1 MIKTLSIHGFRGF
14 GEKQTL
20 TFSLPDGRTVG
31 RGLNIITGANNT
43 GKTTIIESIRAFNG
57 SQEPT
62 FSEGRRNIQANGITN
77 EKGILKNEYR
87 EYAQNLIKEVN
98 KYL

>member
-1 MIKTLSIHGFRGF
+1 MIKALSIHGFRGF

-62 FSEGRRNIQANGITN
+62 FSEGMMLGIKKNGVLLKKQELQMKREFLKMNIVNM
-77 EKGILKNEYR
+77 LKT
-87 EYAQNLIKEVN
+87 
-98 KYL
+98 